1 MYIQSPAGLIQPRID
16 HLVGAHFL
24 KSVFFCWGDSLY
36 KNTSINT
43 NCNPPPQT
51 YYQLPTKICHHRAL
65 SLESAVNV
73 RSVEGRCTD
82 PASIC
87 SHKSCA
93 FVLNLEFH
101 IRQQGISTTVMVQTR
116 RQWKHWLPLPRWLV
130 RQKKET
136 WERKEE
142 EEKEEEKTGRPFIR
156 GRGR

>member
-1 MYIQSPAGLIQPRID
+1 MYIRSPAGLIQPRID
-16 HLVGAHFL
+16 HLVGARFL

-101 IRQQGISTTVMVQTR
+101 IRQQGISTTISWLKNLQDFSRIAPSSSCRPNINR
-116 RQWKHWLPLPRWLV
+116 RQMVGQAAYARWD
-130 RQKKET
+130 K
-136 WERKEE
+136 
-142 EEKEEEKTGRPFIR
+142 
-156 GRGR
+156 